1 MLSLVL
7 SELVL
12 ICIFLEE
19 TYFCYL
25 HAYLLA
31 CFYEIH
37 LRFLTSHI
45 YFHLDDCDKPYQSST
60 REMDDGAD
68 KRFRN
73 SRAARNPSRFA
84 KCFIM
89 PYQISYIETGEKRAF
104 FLQSFNLPKCIFV
117 GLLTVEGL
125 CSLLFK

>member
-60 REMDDGAD
+60 WEMEDGAD
-68 KRFRN
+68 VRL
-73 SRAARNPSRFA
+73 
-84 KCFIM
+84 
-89 PYQISYIETGEKRAF
+89 ETAEPQEIPQG
-104 FLQSFNLPKCIFV
+104 
-117 GLLTVEGL
+117 
-125 CSLLFK
+125 

>member
-1 MLSLVL
+1 MLSLVF
-7 SELVL
+7 SESVL
-12 ICIFLEE
+12 ICNFFEE
-19 TYFCYL
+19 TYFSYL

-31 CFYEIH
+31 CFYEID

-68 KRFRN
+68 MRFRN

-84 KCFIM
+84 
-89 PYQISYIETGEKRAF
+89 
-104 FLQSFNLPKCIFV
+104 
-117 GLLTVEGL
+117 
-125 CSLLFK
+125 

>member
-12 ICIFLEE
+12 ICNFFEE

-25 HAYLLA
+25 YADLVA

-37 LRFLTSHI
+37 LRFLTSHT

-60 REMDDGAD
+60 QEMDDGAD
-68 KRFRN
+68 MRFRN
-73 SRAARNPSRFA
+73 SRTTLSHLLYRD
-84 KCFIM
+84 C
-89 PYQISYIETGEKRAF
+89 GEKKRI
-104 FLQSFNLPKCIFV
+104 FLAIV
-117 GLLTVEGL
+117 
-125 CSLLFK
+125 